1 MKRGERPT
9 IRIMTVLIA
18 TLLTVIYVGMPF
30 EDVQAQQNGN
40 TTAEQTGSSSLV
52 GANLTAG
59 DFDLIQ
65 ENFNDAREAIHGND
79 TVTAIAELETAQDEI
94 LRLSNE
100 TGTATAV
107 QTTAEQT
114 VSSSSV
120 EGNLTAGDFDLVQ
133 ESLNDAREAIHG
145 NDTASAI
152 AELETA
158 HDEILSL
165 SNETGD

>member
-1 MKRGERPT
+1 MKGGQYPT
-9 IRIMTVLIA
+9 TRIMTVLIA

-30 EDVQAQQNGN
+30 EYVQAQQNGN
-40 TTAEQTGSSSLV
+40 TTAEQTESTSPV
-52 GANLTAG
+52 EANLTAG

-65 ENFNDAREAIHGND
+65 ENFNDARNAIHGND
-79 TVTAIAELETAQDEI
+79 TASALAELETAQDEI
-94 LRLSNE
+94 LSLSNE

-114 VSSSSV
+114 ESSSPV
-120 EGNLTAGDFDLVQ
+120 EANLTAGDFDLIQ
-133 ESLNDAREAIHG
+133 ESLNDARDAIHG
-145 NDTASAI
+145 NDTASAL

-165 SNETGD
+165 SNETGG